1 VQITELVARDGGV
14 GVESHASETE
24 PLVYEGRTLPEI
36 LYWNQ
41 ATASKVLAEVV
52 EFEPGAELP
61 LHGGEFLGI
70 CNVHSGGGVV
80 GLPDGSEVTF
90 SAPHLFVFGKDT
102 IHSWCK
108 FTEPTL
114 MTVCLVDAA

>member
-14 GVESHASETE
+14 GVDARASETE
-24 PLVYEGRTLPEI
+24 PLVYDGRTLTEI
-36 LYWNQ
+36 LYWNHP
-41 ATASKVLAEVV
+41 TAAKVLAEVV

-61 LHGGEFLGI
+61 LHGGEFLAI

-80 GLPDGSEVTF
+80 GLPDGSEVAF
-90 SAPHLFVFGKDT
+90 NAPHLFVFGKDT
-102 IHSWCK
+102 THSWAK
-108 FTEPTL
+108 FAEPTL